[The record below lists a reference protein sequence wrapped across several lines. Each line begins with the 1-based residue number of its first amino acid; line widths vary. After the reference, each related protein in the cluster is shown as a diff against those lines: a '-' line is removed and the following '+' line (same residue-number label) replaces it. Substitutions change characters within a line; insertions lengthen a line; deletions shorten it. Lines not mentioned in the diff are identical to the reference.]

1 MANDSKRISQL
12 GITTSV
18 SANDRVVVVTN
29 PGTAYGNTQTINLT
43 NFIASFANSFPVP
56 NTSVRGTISLNG
68 NTIGSNATGGI
79 SVNVA
84 ANYIWSNSHQF
95 LNIINGTAN
104 NVSFVGSVSAAN
116 VVSNSQLSS
125 NLSSYQTAAGLN
137 ANVAAYLP
145 TYSGVVNGSS
155 HTVSTSF
162 TANSTLVNAA
172 SINIVNQVNTA
183 TLYATTSANVGTY
196 FTVNSTSASKT
207 VNATFSGALTS
218 FTGSNTYIQSN
229 TLNLGTS
236 TIAAN
241 GYTYLPNGLKM
252 NWGSFVCNTTSR
264 VTFSSPFATALV
276 SLTTTPNGPYYVGA
290 NAPYIFASNTTTAN
304 IYSVST
310 TTTNTVYYV
319 AIGY

>member
-1 MANDSKRISQL
+1 
-12 GITTSV
+12 
-18 SANDRVVVVTN
+18 
-29 PGTAYGNTQTINLT
+29 
-43 NFIASFANSFPVP
+43 
-56 NTSVRGTISLNG
+56 
-68 NTIGSNATGGI
+68 
-79 SVNVA
+79 VA

-104 NVSFVGSVSAAN
+104 NVSFVGSVSVAN
-116 VVSNSQLSS
+116 VVSNSQLAS

-155 HTVSTSF
+155 YTVSTSF

-241 GYTYLPNGLKM
+241 GYTYLPNGMKM

-264 VTFSSPFATALV
+264 VTFSSAFATALV
-276 SLTTTPNGPYYVGA
+276 SLTITPNGPYYVGA